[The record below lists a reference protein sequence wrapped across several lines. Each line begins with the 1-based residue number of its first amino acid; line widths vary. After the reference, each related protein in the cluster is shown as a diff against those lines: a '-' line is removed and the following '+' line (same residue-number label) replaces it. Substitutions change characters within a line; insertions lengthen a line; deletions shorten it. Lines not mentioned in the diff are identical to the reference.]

1 MADEVFIVQD
11 DGGWSCGTCTFDNAS
26 TALACEMCRSRRPP
40 DKPSIIPPKSP
51 LIPTAP
57 PLLQNGKENIVMPV
71 DQVDGSFAGMKGKT
85 PPLPKIKVIE
95 RPTKGKGVSHSSHAN
110 GLVARGSQGSPSKTP
125 RGMHNATKGS
135 DAKKDNKGAKMKDQS
150 SAVPTEKSQGK
161 GASSGKTPDGTN
173 GSSSLKEEDGPV
185 KSSVSDMEV
194 EFSDQWICAKCSTPN
209 PNSNQ
214 NCSICDSMK
223 GEAFMIVENHF
234 SDENNETVKIDETV
248 KCVSNSNKESE
259 QTAYNSDMTPVTN
272 NIETAG
278 ADSREQKEWTCTRC
292 TLKNAMSKNRC
303 DLCEAPRVSK
313 LPKEEDIPTVIDYT
327 KFLTSPTPD
336 KNHSNGVE
344 GMKKDQGA
352 KADSAASE
360 EYSEWKCEKCGFSC
374 NPCWSEKCQCG
385 QGKIQSENKPKQSS
399 ETNIKSKKL
408 PPISDSSKKKP
419 SSGFSKVQQPKLPPK
434 NDHYWHCVRC
444 TFKNS
449 KSFKS
454 CQACGALKQASG
466 SPDKWICLRCTLQN
480 HISNVSCSACG
491 CKKDQGPAIP
501 GPLQTTEE
509 EMEVDGDISPKKTPT
524 KVKPGEWRCLM
535 CTVINLESSGPVCK
549 MCGCQKNSDSHKNI
563 VVSPGTIR
571 PIRTQYNSLATDL
584 EKVDKSDAQEL
595 WEHIVMFCKQ
605 NQEKFV
611 DDSFP
616 PIPKSLF
623 FDVKKPFTSTNI
635 EWRDIVSIQQ
645 SERVAAK
652 IPWAVYR
659 TPLPDDISQGVL
671 GNCWFLSALAVLAE
685 RPELVEKIIMT
696 KDYCP
701 EGAYVVR
708 LCKDGYWQMVL
719 IDDVFPCDNYGR
731 LVFSQA
737 KRRQLWVPLIEKA
750 MAKLHGCYEA
760 LVSGK
765 CIEGLSTLTG
775 APCSNLP
782 LQSGPRGEDDVDLDL
797 IWAKLLSSRESGFL
811 MGASCGGGSAKATD
825 EEYEK
830 LGLRT
835 RHAYSILDV
844 KSINQHKLLRLRNPW
859 GRFSWKGDWSDDSP
873 QWNTLTQEQQ
883 DALMPQGAMAGVF
896 WMSLND
902 LIKYFDTVDICKVC
916 PTWYETRIQVSL
928 PHNSWEPLMLVKLTV
943 AYTTE
948 LEVGLF
954 QTGIRGNENPN
965 ISTSDLMIIILRYTD
980 NLHQA
985 FGPLVAYSKRQL
997 RSFVGCSAMLEP
1009 GEYVVM
1015 GFSFN
1020 IWTQGFCPKPHQ
1032 CVISLHYSKIVMV
1045 EELEAKGPKYRY
1057 AMADA
1062 IIELAVAK
1070 GSKEGVRD
1078 GVTVYTLMKGW
1089 SGGIFV
1095 VENRFPSE
1103 YLNLKCDCKDSS
1115 NMVSTRGRLDCVDC
1129 VPPLHRQV
1137 FMVLTQLERTSAYHL
1152 SRRIINRVNSHGRG
1166 LGDWAPP
1173 GVLHKPPLTPY
1184 TAGLHTPRP
1193 L

>member
-1 MADEVFIVQD
+1 MGDEVFVVQD
-11 DGGWSCGTCTFDNAS
+11 DGEWSCGTCTFDNS
-26 TALACEMCRSRRPP
+26 SSALACAMCRSRRPP
-40 DKPSIIPPKSP
+40 DKPSVIPPKSP
-51 LIPTAP
+51 MIPSAP
-57 PLLQNGKENIVMPV
+57 YLFVNGHEDVAMAV
-71 DQVDGSFAGMKGKT
+71 DQVDGPVIGMKEKT
-85 PPLPKIKVIE
+85 PPLPKKKVIE
-95 RPTKGKGVSHSSHAN
+95 RPPKGRGISHSSHAN
-110 GLVARGSQGSPSKTP
+110 GLIARGSQGSPSKTP
-125 RGMHNATKGS
+125 RTMQNATKDSG
-135 DAKKDNKGAKMKDQS
+135 AKKDNKGAKKKDQS
-150 SAVPTEKSQGK
+150 SAVQKEKPQSNGTSQ
-161 GASSGKTPDGTN
+161 GKTPDGT
-173 GSSSLKEEDGPV
+173 SYLCSLKEENGPV
-185 KSSVSDMEV
+185 KTTVSDMEV

-209 PNSNQ
+209 QNSNQ
-214 NCSICDSMK
+214 NCSICDSLK
-223 GEAFMIVENHF
+223 GEAFVIVENHF
-234 SDENNETVKIDETV
+234 KKPNNKAGKIDKTMECVANNNEKSKQNACD
-248 KCVSNSNKESE
+248 
-259 QTAYNSDMTPVTN
+259 SDMTNVTN
-272 NIETAG
+272 NIVTAG
-278 ADSREQKEWTCTRC
+278 DGSKEQEDWTCARC
-292 TLKNAMSKNRC
+292 TLKNMMTKNRC
-303 DLCEAPRVSK
+303 DVCETPRFSK
-313 LPKEEDIPTVIDYT
+313 LPKEEDIPDV
-327 KFLTSPTPD
+327 KLLPSPILD
-336 KNHSNGVE
+336 NNHSNGAE
-344 GMKKDQGA
+344 GMKKGLGA
-352 KADSAASE
+352 NADSAALE
-360 EYSEWKCEKCGFSC
+360 EYTEWKCEQCGFSC
-374 NPCWSEKCQCG
+374 NPSWSEKCGCG
-385 QGKIQSENKPKQSS
+385 KVKRPFENKPKQSE
-399 ETNIKSKKL
+399 ETNTKSPKL
-408 PPISDSSKKKP
+408 PPISESSKKKP
-419 SSGFSKVQQPKLPPK
+419 SAGSPKIQQSKLSPK
-434 NDHYWHCVRC
+434 NDHYWNCVRC

-449 KSFKS
+449 KTFKS
-454 CQACGALKQASG
+454 CQACGASKQASG
-466 SPDKWICLRCTLQN
+466 SPDKWTCPRCTLQN

-491 CKKDQGPAIP
+491 CKKDQVLATS
-501 GPLQTTEE
+501 GPLLTTEE
-509 EMEVDGDISPKKTPT
+509 EMEVDGVISPIKTLT

-535 CTVINLESSGPVCK
+535 CTFINLERGGPICK
-549 MCGCQKNSDSHKNI
+549 MCRYHINSDSNKQI
-563 VVSPGTIR
+563 LVSPGTIR
-571 PIRTQYNSLATDL
+571 PIRSQYNSLATDL
-584 EKVDKSDAQEL
+584 EKVDNSDAQEL

-605 NQEKFV
+605 NKEKFV

-623 FDVKKPFTSTNI
+623 FDVKKPFTSTDI
-635 EWRDIVSIQQ
+635 EWRDIVSIKQ
-645 SERVAAK
+645 SERGAAK

-825 EEYEK
+825 EQYEN

-844 KSINQHKLLRLRNPW
+844 KGINQHKLLRLRNPW
-859 GRFSWKGDWSDDSP
+859 GRFSWKGDWSDSSP
-873 QWNTLTQEQQ
+873 QWNTLSQEQR

-896 WMSLND
+896 WMSLED

-916 PTWYETRIQVSL
+916 PSWYETRIQVSL
-928 PHNSWEPLMLVKLTV
+928 PHNSQEPLMLVKLTV

-954 QTGIRGNENPN
+954 QTGVRGNENPN
-965 ISTSDLMIIILRYTD
+965 VSTSDLMIIILRYTD

-985 FGPLVAYSKRQL
+985 FGPLIAYSKRQL
-997 RSFVGCSAMLEP
+997 RSFVGCNAMLEP

-1015 GFSFN
+1015 GLSFN

-1032 CVISLHYSKIVMV
+1032 CVISLHYSKTIMV
-1045 EELEAKGPKYRY
+1045 EELEAKGPKYQY

-1062 IIELAVAK
+1062 IIALAVAK
-1070 GSKEGVRD
+1070 GSKEGIRD

-1137 FMVLTQLERTSAYHL
+1137 IMVLTQLERTSAYHL

-1173 GVLHKPPLTPY
+1173 GVFHEPPLSHY